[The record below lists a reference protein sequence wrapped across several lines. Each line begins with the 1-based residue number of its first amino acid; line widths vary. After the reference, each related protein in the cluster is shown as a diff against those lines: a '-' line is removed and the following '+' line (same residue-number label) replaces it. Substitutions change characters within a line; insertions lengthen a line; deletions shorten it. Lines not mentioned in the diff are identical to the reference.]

1 MAAVMEV
8 NDCLPLEPTENGM
21 KRNLISRPTSP
32 PRAKTSGQQACSGT
46 DANSS
51 VLPSEYEIIDY
62 VDKFFSSTG
71 QLFPYL
77 HKPTILKSLESMRMS
92 GFQKVSRSQLCIL
105 NLIMAL
111 ACVFGTHDLPVTE
124 RVEKGNVFLSRGL
137 ALLQLDLTK
146 TASLESCRLLLK

>member
-1 MAAVMEV
+1 
-8 NDCLPLEPTENGM
+8 
-21 KRNLISRPTSP
+21 
-32 PRAKTSGQQACSGT
+32 
-46 DANSS
+46 
-51 VLPSEYEIIDY
+51 
-62 VDKFFSSTG
+62 
-71 QLFPYL
+71 
-77 HKPTILKSLESMRMS
+77 MS

>member
-1 MAAVMEV
+1 MVATVLTTPGAQPPSACFSYVEDYPRPSLPSQDWIFCRAHAAGLNRAELRGRDGHPPVMQEFNIFQAAVMEV

-21 KRNLISRPTSP
+21 KRNLISRLTSP

-71 QLFPYL
+71 QLS
-77 HKPTILKSLESMRMS
+77 HKDCKS
-92 GFQKVSRSQLCIL
+92 
-105 NLIMAL
+105 
-111 ACVFGTHDLPVTE
+111 
-124 RVEKGNVFLSRGL
+124 
-137 ALLQLDLTK
+137 
-146 TASLESCRLLLK
+146 